1 MKVKSSRRTFLAA
14 GLAFPAAAMASTSRS
29 PFAVQEKPKP
39 TAPETQGGL
48 AHRVLGRTGLKVTS
62 VGFGCMITSDQSV
75 IEKAADLGITYF
87 DTARSY
93 QGGNNERMVGAA
105 LKSKRKNLV
114 LSSKTGAATKQD
126 ALNHLETS
134 LKELGTDYLDIWY
147 LHGKSRTAQLTD
159 ELIEAQQMAKKDGKV
174 RFVGIS
180 THGGQAEVIPA
191 LIARKDHFDVVL
203 TAYNFTLDP
212 GFYTLLESAAKEGL
226 GVVAMKVMAGGFR
239 RVKPGDKVY
248 DTLKREGAM
257 LSALKWVLKNPNVH
271 TTVPSITDMD
281 QLDENM
287 RAMTSPFTDADQK
300 TLIAQLEHVR
310 PLYCRMCGRCEGTC
324 PQGLPV
330 SDILRFLSYAD
341 GYGEYRLARESF
353 LELPR
358 HVREVRCNLCRTCAV
373 TCPNGVRV
381 AERLSRAQEVFA

>member
-1 MKVKSSRRTFLAA
+1 M
-14 GLAFPAAAMASTSRS
+14 
-29 PFAVQEKPKP
+29 
-39 TAPETQGGL
+39 
-48 AHRVLGRTGLKVTS
+48 KVTS

-147 LHGKSRTAQLTD
+147 LHGKSRAAQLTD

-330 SDILRFLSYAD
+330 SDMLRFLSYAE
-341 GYGEYRLARESF
+341 GYGEFRLGRESF
-353 LELPR
+353 LGLPQQ
-358 HVREVRCNLCRTCAV
+358 VRDVRCNLCRTCAV